1 MTTMTPP
8 ARKTSR
14 PTAEP
19 TRTQVL
25 VVVVNYRTA
34 GLVCDCLDSLLTE
47 SSRVPGMRVVVTDN
61 ASGDGSAEQIAEH
74 ITAKKYDAWASVMP
88 LEANGGFAYGNNAA
102 LQEALASDN
111 PPAYLM
117 LLNPDTVIREGAVE
131 TLCRFMDDH
140 PAVGI
145 AGSRLEDPDSTVQP
159 SAFRF
164 PGVAG
169 EFEEAVRFGP
179 VSRLLKRWVVAPEM
193 PTAAQPY
200 DWVSGASMIVR
211 RAVFDDVGLLDAG
224 YFMYYE
230 ELDFIR
236 RAADAGWACWYVPE
250 SRVVHLVGQ
259 ASGVTDLKKPLK
271 RRPAYW
277 FVSRSR
283 YFLRHHGFAGKLL
296 IDVGWLS
303 GRLFF
308 KAMNLVRRKP
318 TNDPPYLVRDYIRH
332 NLLPA
337 RKREGG
343 ATS

>member
-8 ARKTSR
+8 ARKTTR
-14 PTAEP
+14 PAAEP

-25 VVVVNYRTA
+25 VVVVNYRTG
-34 GLVCDCLDSLLTE
+34 GLVCDCLDALSAE

-74 ITAKKYDAWASVMP
+74 IHGKQYDGWAAMMP
-88 LEANGGFAYGNNAA
+88 LDTNGGFAYGNNAA
-102 LQEALASDN
+102 LQDALDADD

-131 TLCRFMDDH
+131 SLCRFMDGH

-145 AGSRLEDPDSTVQP
+145 AGSRLEHPDGAVQP

-164 PGVAG
+164 PGAAG

-179 VSRLLKRWVVAPEM
+179 VSRLLRRWVVAPEM
-193 PTAAQPY
+193 PTTAGPC
-200 DWVSGASMIVR
+200 DWVSGASMMVR
-211 RAVFDDVGLLDAG
+211 REVFDAVGLLDAG

-271 RRPAYW
+271 RRPGYW
-277 FVSRSR
+277 FASRSR
-283 YFLRHHGFAGKLL
+283 YFRRHHGVAGKLW
-296 IDVGWLS
+296 IDVCWLS

-308 KAMNLVRRKP
+308 QAMNMVRRKP
-318 TNDPPYLVRDYIRH
+318 TNDPPHLVRDYIRH
-332 NLLPA
+332 NLLPF
-337 RKREGG
+337 RRREGG
-343 ATS
+343 AA